1 MCTSIHLKIYYVYLC
16 VYIYNIFP
24 YKTSTLQ
31 YSNSALFLRPI
42 SHYPQ
47 VWSELKPPHTLMPT
61 SSGWWL
67 VSTHLDGYQKINIKR
82 IKRKILRG
90 SKKNIIRIKKKIFQN
105 HEKTQGN
112 CASNLGPGARQW
124 ARGNEETKK
133 RRNEETKKRWNEETK
148 KRGNEETK
156 KRGNKETKKRGNED
170 IIYHIWCAHIISIAY
185 IYIYLTCISSI

>member
-67 VSTHLDGYQKINIKR
+67 VSTHLKNMLGKMGSSSPNRGENKKYLSCHHQVRLEAFISLESQCIQTRKYDITPPETIKPSLFQVPETLCLLSQCTQCEA
-82 IKRKILRG
+82 IFVDAGHTVRG
-90 SKKNIIRIKKKIFQN
+90 P
-105 HEKTQGN
+105 
-112 CASNLGPGARQW
+112 ASANTP
-124 ARGNEETKK
+124 
-133 RRNEETKKRWNEETK
+133 
-148 KRGNEETK
+148 KRG
-156 KRGNKETKKRGNED
+156 
-170 IIYHIWCAHIISIAY
+170 CQ
-185 IYIYLTCISSI
+185 TCWLPWVTIP